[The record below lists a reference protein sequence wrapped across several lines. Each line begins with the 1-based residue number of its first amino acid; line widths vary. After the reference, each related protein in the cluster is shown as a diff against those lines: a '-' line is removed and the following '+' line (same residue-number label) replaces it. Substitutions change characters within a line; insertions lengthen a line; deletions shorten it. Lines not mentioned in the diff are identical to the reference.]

1 MDLINPDY
9 LMALPQAKIAGIL
22 TSAIIL
28 LFAIISAVL
37 IYHWSRYGVHKNTVT
52 AVTIIYFTVAFI
64 LIYSL
69 LQATASL
76 GTI

>member
-1 MDLINPDY
+1 MDFINSDY
-9 LMALPQAKIAGIL
+9 LVVLSQAKIAGIL

-37 IYHWSRYGVHKNTVT
+37 VYHWSRYGIHKNTVT
-52 AVTIIYFTVAFI
+52 AVTIIYFTVSFV

-69 LQATASL
+69 LQATAGL
-76 GTI
+76 GAI